1 MAVDDKIKW
10 DKKYSENSDLLSP
23 REPSMAVVKN
33 YKECSGNRALD
44 LACGAGR
51 NSLFLEENGFEV
63 DAVDISKLALDTLN
77 GRSKYNKINTIL
89 ADLDEFD
96 LGEERYDFIVKCNF
110 LDRDLIKRAKKALK
124 IGGIMVVETYI
135 EDEEN
140 EKMNSNSN
148 FLLKE
153 DELLDIFKSGFEILE
168 YKTFWNE
175 SFEKYRMKK
184 ASIVVKRLA

>member
-10 DKKYSENSDLLSP
+10 DKKYKEHSELLAK
-23 REPSMAVVKN
+23 REPSLAVVKH

-51 NSLFLEENGFEV
+51 NSLFLEEKGFYV
-63 DAVDISKLALDTLN
+63 DAVDISTLALEYLQE
-77 GRSKYNKINTIL
+77 RAKYNRINPIV

-96 LGEERYDFIVKCNF
+96 LGEEKYDFIVKCNF
-110 LDRDLIKRAKKALK
+110 LDRDLIGRAKKALK
-124 IGGIMVVETYI
+124 IGGLMVVETYI
-135 EDEEN
+135 EDKEN
-140 EKMNSNSN
+140 EKKNSNPD
-148 FLLKE
+148 FLLKQ
-153 DELLDIFKSGFEILE
+153 DELLNIFKSGFEILE

-184 ASIVVKRLA
+184 ASIVVKRLV